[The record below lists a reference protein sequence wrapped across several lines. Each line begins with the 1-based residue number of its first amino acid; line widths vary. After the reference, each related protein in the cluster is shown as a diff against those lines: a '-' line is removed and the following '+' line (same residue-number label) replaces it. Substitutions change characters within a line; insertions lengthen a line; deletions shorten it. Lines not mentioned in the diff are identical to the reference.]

1 MRQAQ
6 EKGRAMRFF
15 GKVLPILLLMIAVF
29 GGFLYWAVQRPY
41 GYEERIHLPLP
52 DQVGGNAPV
61 WVAVLWQLDLLDMS
75 LATDATLRIDVDDF
89 DAILPE
95 KEYSL
100 LVAEVDSPTV
110 TSMLGRITFGS
121 GTGSFEGEGSLI
133 KASARLEGEFYV
145 RERRKYAKDEE
156 QPDTGTQ
163 MPFTGKVTAAIESVG
178 LDEQWQLRMD
188 GRTVHFAL
196 DEGTRVKW
204 RGQFGEGDH
213 LAELVEGIIGERAN
227 SLFEKMEADSSGLRA
242 LLTEMIVREGGKDGK
257 KRLRYIR
264 LSRLEVDDCPVL
276 GEDGDLSFSL
286 TGLARVADEPVE
298 FSLPDLVVRDGPC
311 G

>member
-1 MRQAQ
+1 MRS
-6 EKGRAMRFF
+6 F
-15 GKVLPILLLMIAVF
+15 GKAFLILLLVLAVV
-29 GGFLYWAVQRPY
+29 GGILYWAAQRPY

-61 WVAVLWQLDLLDMS
+61 WVAVLWQLDLSDLS

-110 TSMLGRITFGS
+110 ASMLGRITFGS
-121 GTGSFEGEGSLI
+121 GTGAFAGEGSLI
-133 KASARLEGEFYV
+133 KASASLEGEFYV
-145 RERRKYAKDEE
+145 RERREYAKDEE
-156 QPDTGTQ
+156 QPDTGAR
-163 MPFTGKVTAAIESVG
+163 MPFSGTVTAAVESVG
-178 LDEQWQLRMD
+178 LDEQWQIRMD
-188 GRTVHFAL
+188 GRTVRFAL
-196 DEGTRVKW
+196 DEGTRDKW

-227 SLFEKMEADSSGLRA
+227 ALFEKMEADSSGLRA
-242 LLTEMIVREGGKDGK
+242 LLTEMIVRVGGEDGK
-257 KRLRYIR
+257 KRLRRVR

-286 TGLARVADEPVE
+286 SGLARLADEPEE